1 MWGNIA
7 GARGLAG
14 SSIVAFPRKYGPWAL
29 ITGASH
35 GLGAEFARQVAALGL
50 NIVLVARSADELQTR
65 ADELEH
71 AASVQTRTV
80 PLDLSRDD
88 AVDRLIAAT
97 RDLEIGLLINNA
109 GISIVRPFLSLDPE
123 FLDRQLRVNNRAG
136 LLLARHYGEQ
146 MVRRG
151 HGGMIFVSSGSA
163 LHGTPWSASY
173 CATKAFNA
181 MVAEAL
187 WYELRPRGVDVLGW
201 LAGATR
207 TPGFLGN
214 DPGRSGLVPV
224 GEARPAVTEAL
235 RALGRRPS
243 VADGRLNRLGYAVM
257 GLLPRSVAVRLLGR
271 SMSQMFGPFPDWP
284 PTNHEPDTTH
294 N

>member
-1 MWGNIA
+1 MTGTSVA
-7 GARGLAG
+7 
-14 SSIVAFPRKYGPWAL
+14 AFPRRYGPWAL

-35 GLGAEFARQVAALGL
+35 GLGAEFARQLAALGL
-50 NIVLVARSADELQTR
+50 NVVLVARSADELQAR
-65 ADELEH
+65 ADELERT
-71 AASVQTRTV
+71 ASVRTRAV
-80 PLDLSRDD
+80 PLDLSQDD
-88 AVDRLIAAT
+88 AVERLIAAT
-97 RDLEIGLLINNA
+97 ADLEVGLLVNNA
-109 GISIVRPFLSLDPE
+109 GISIVGPFLSLDPD
-123 FLDRQLRVNNRAG
+123 FLDRQISVNNRAS

-151 HGGMIFVSSGSA
+151 HGGIINLSSGSA

-173 CATKAFNA
+173 CGTKAFNL

-201 LAGATR
+201 QAGATR

-214 DPGRSGLVPV
+214 NPGHSGLVPV
-224 GEARPAVTEAL
+224 RDARPAVTEAL

-257 GLLPRSVAVRLLGR
+257 GMLPRSLAVRLLGR
-271 SMSQMFGPFPDWP
+271 SMSDMFGPFPVWP
-284 PTNHEPDTTH
+284 TPDQTSITH
-294 N
+294 D